1 MWSCV
6 LKSGTLISSRHIV
19 IYLALA
25 ILPSRGHGPPH
36 THGFDPQTQPEMLS
50 ASTAR
55 WVGISDESK
64 NYDEHPRIPRRIFQP
79 PGSHSKPPRHR
90 RYRKWPQ
97 PQAGLSVEPRAF
109 DVATLPTTPQLNAI
123 MYRAMGKVK
132 SMVNELEDEKGKII
146 QKFCVGWTFRTIQE
160 LMFKTS

>member
-1 MWSCV
+1 MKK
-6 LKSGTLISSRHIV
+6 KSITYI
-19 IYLALA
+19 
-25 ILPSRGHGPPH
+25 
-36 THGFDPQTQPEMLS
+36 T
-50 ASTAR
+50 
-55 WVGISDESK
+55 
-64 NYDEHPRIPRRIFQP
+64 
-79 PGSHSKPPRHR
+79 PRHR

-109 DVATLPTTPQLNAI
+109 EVDTLPSTPQLNAI
-123 MYRAMGKVK
+123 MDRAMGKVK